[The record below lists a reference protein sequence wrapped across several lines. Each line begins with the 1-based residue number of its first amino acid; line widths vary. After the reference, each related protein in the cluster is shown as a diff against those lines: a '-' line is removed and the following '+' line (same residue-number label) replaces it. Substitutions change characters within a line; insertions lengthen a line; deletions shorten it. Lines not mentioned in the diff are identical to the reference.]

1 MREKGIEIE
10 TSLRMIEKGIEIE
23 TSLRMR
29 EKEVE
34 IEKAIEKEREIKNV
48 KNINF
53 LDENLY
59 FSIVLITA
67 RKLN

>member
-1 MREKGIEIE
+1 
-10 TSLRMIEKGIEIE
+10 MIEKGVEIE

-48 KNINF
+48 KNIINF
-53 LDENLY
+53 SGEDLY

>member
-1 MREKGIEIE
+1 
-10 TSLRMIEKGIEIE
+10 MIEKGIEIE

>member
-1 MREKGIEIE
+1 
-10 TSLRMIEKGIEIE
+10 
-23 TSLRMR
+23 MR

-48 KNINF
+48 KNIINF
-53 LDENLY
+53 FDENLY